1 MDTPTQGAT
10 PPNDDPMLRLRYYR
24 DTNQQG
30 EAATYEKYLR
40 ATNQFRDEPTAHDYH
55 AEYKSGLLAKRMQR
69 ENTNDKEM
77 ADAQTPGYGT
87 QVLGG
92 IASFLKDVPGGEA
105 AQAAV
110 RSGMSRPDPLSTAAM
125 ARHPLPSSKAD
136 TPQSY
141 TSALSD
147 IQGAEA
153 DAPSAVR
160 GLNSFTGGAAAALAI
175 PGGPMLSGARYGILS
190 GLAKSDPNADLHDR
204 IRSAG
209 MRGTLSALA
218 GKAGDVGITA
228 LRGKFAPT
236 LGESA
241 LKYKG
246 AIQDAD
252 QAAYGQAGAEGAQPQ
267 PMPPAVHQAF
277 NEQDIAPFVEV
288 VRHSRTF
295 ANADEPTILREAY
308 KLMSERQ
315 GTLLNRAG
323 ATDNF
328 KAGTSLEKS
337 DIGLAKQQLL
347 NAADPVMPSFRGAVE
362 QHAELAG
369 NRNAFRTM
377 ADATNRAIRSAP
389 IPAKK
394 LESNSHEAILEAV
407 RKMKE
412 EAAQAGIDGAL
423 GRLRES
429 YHGSANP
436 FKLFGAGP
444 ALIHA
449 NAAAPYVNALDQQ
462 TGTLG
467 SAGAQM
473 LRGGA
478 TAKGTSLLSAL
489 GLE

>member
-1 MDTPTQGAT
+1 MTP
-10 PPNDDPMLRLRYYR
+10 DDPQDAAAALARLR
-24 DTNQQG
+24 
-30 EAATYEKYLR
+30 AAHAPPPDDAAAALAKLR
-40 ATNQFRDEPTAHDYH
+40 ATAPPAHDYH
-55 AEYKSGLLAKRMQR
+55 AEYKSGALGKRMAR
-69 ENTNDKEM
+69 ENANDKDM
-77 ADAQTPGYGT
+77 ADAETPGYGT

-92 IASFLKDVPGGEA
+92 MASFLKDVPGGEA
-105 AQAAV
+105 AQAFV
-110 RSGMSRPDPLSTAAM
+110 RSGMSRPDPMSTAAM

-136 TPQSY
+136 APQSY
-141 TSALSD
+141 SSALSD

-153 DAPSAVR
+153 DAPSVVR
-160 GLNSFTGGAAAALAI
+160 NLNSFTGGAVAAAAT
-175 PGGPMLSGARYGILS
+175 PGSPVLSGARFGILS
-190 GLAKSDPNADLHDR
+190 GLGKSDPKADLHDR
-204 IRSAG
+204 IRSAAI
-209 MRGTLSALA
+209 RGATGAAA
-218 GKAGDVGITA
+218 GKAADVGITA

-236 LGESA
+236 LGQSA

-252 QAAYGQAGAEGAQPQ
+252 QAAYGQAAHEGAQPQ
-267 PMPPAVHQAF
+267 PMPPEVHKAF
-277 NEQDIAPFVEV
+277 NESDIAPFVEV
-288 VRHSRTF
+288 VRNSRTF

-323 ATDNF
+323 AADNF

-347 NAADPVMPSFRGAVE
+347 SAADPVMPSFRPAVE

-412 EAAQAGIDGAL
+412 EAAQAAMDGTL

-444 ALIHA
+444 ALAHA

-478 TAKGTSLLSAL
+478 TAKGASILSAL
-489 GLE
+489 GLD